1 MELVVKITLILLL
14 LTVCYEDVTERQT
27 YWFWFPLMALVLG
40 VLHLNQ
46 TVWPVFVTSVGI
58 NLCVVWLF
66 LILIYGYARLK
77 LGVHP
82 RQVFGLGDAFLFLA
96 LAFSFSTISF
106 ITVFVFALVFSL
118 VLHMV
123 LNTKSKPHTVP
134 LAGYMS
140 LFFAITYIAYWFEGI
155 DSLYLI

>member
-1 MELVVKITLILLL
+1 MELVVKI
-14 LTVCYEDVTERQT
+14 TVCYEDVTERQT

-58 NLCVVWLF
+58 NLCVVCLF
-66 LILIYGYARLK
+66 LIVIYGYARLK

-96 LAFSFSTISF
+96 LAFSFST
-106 ITVFVFALVFSL
+106 V
-118 VLHMV
+118 
-123 LNTKSKPHTVP
+123 
-134 LAGYMS
+134 
-140 LFFAITYIAYWFEGI
+140 
-155 DSLYLI
+155 SLYVGLAAKLLSSRGSASKLKSWHG